1 MCFLGANVGEIIEK
15 TSKQKKK
22 MHMVPDTKKGFERK
36 RHEKEQGET
45 SRRLFFFQSIEQT
58 PLFLHVVSFSR
69 FRLFAMLVHVEY
81 LN

>member
-1 MCFLGANVGEIIEK
+1 MSAKSLK
-15 TSKQKKK
+15 KQASKKK
-22 MHMVPDTKKGFERK
+22 MHMVPDTKREFERK